1 MDFRILGPLEAH
13 RNGAEVSTG
22 GPKQRALLALL
33 LLHANETVSRAA
45 LVDGL
50 WGERPP
56 ETAAKALQVYVS
68 QLRRSLG
75 RELVVTRPGGYQ
87 LAIAPDALDLFR
99 FERLVGEAR
108 AAAPAP
114 AAAKLREA
122 LALWRGRPLADLAEA
137 PFAQT
142 ETRRL
147 EELRL
152 AAADEWTDAELAL
165 GRESELIPELERAVA
180 HNPLRERPRA
190 QLMLA
195 LYRCGRQA
203 EALECYQTGRRALID
218 ELGVEPGRAL
228 RDLHQAILRQDAELH
243 VPPAEGRRDESVA
256 EVGKPPA
263 VERGEREVRKTVTVV
278 CVALTAV
285 SDRGEALDPETLRR
299 LTSRAFVEVETTV
312 EAHGGTLEPPAGDA
326 ISAVFGLPTLH
337 EDDALRAI
345 RSAVEVRPRLASLAD
360 AIDGERG
367 ARLAFA
373 IGVSTGEVVTGGA
386 AGVQLR
392 ATGVPLALSSRLA
405 QTADPGDILV
415 DDGTLRLARDE
426 VVVEA
431 AGVVSTRASRVLR
444 VVDGL
449 SRHASRLS
457 SPMVGRERE
466 RRRLQDAFE
475 QAAGDASCQLFT
487 VLGPAGVGKSRLV
500 REFLGDLT
508 GRARVAR
515 GRCLPYGEG
524 ITFWPLLEAV
534 KEAVG
539 LDDADTPEAAHAKL
553 LQAFGDEE
561 DADLLARRVAETIGL
576 SDVSGGAEERVG
588 AVLALFQA
596 LARDRPLVLVFDDIH
611 WAEPTFLDLVE
622 HVADWARDSPI
633 LLVCLARPDLL
644 EARSGWAGG
653 KLNATSTFLEPL
665 SPAECAVLIENL
677 VGQAE
682 LTNDVEASIADA
694 ADGNPLFV
702 EEMLAMLID
711 DGVLVRRNGRWV
723 ATGDLPA
730 VRVPPTIHA
739 LLAARLDRLDPNE
752 RVVIERAAAQGKIFY
767 DDAVADLAGNGE
779 IPVAAALGAL
789 VRKELIRPDRP
800 GLGGRTHRFRHLLI
814 RDAAY
819 ESIPKEARAA
829 THEHF
834 ARWLDRAAG
843 AAATQYDE
851 IVGYHLEQAYGY
863 LAELGLVDDAA
874 RAVARAAA
882 GRLGGAGRRAFVR
895 SDAPAGVK
903 LVSRAVALMSPD
915 DPLRVELVPNV
926 RAVQGSGADMTWA
939 DRVLTEAVEAAATSG
954 DRRLAAHALVQRGLL
969 RLFTVSAVTPQELI
983 DAAERAISVFAELG
997 DELGLARAWRLKA
1010 QAQYLARDAGSCADA
1025 SENALE
1031 HVRRAGDSFEEREII
1046 EWLVIALLLG
1056 PTPAAEAEIRC
1067 ERLLAETTDS
1077 PQLQAEILGALAIL
1091 ASMLE
1096 RTEDAERL
1104 LRRAWSIMDD
1114 GGQRIWIV
1122 SFWASFIFMWQGDPV
1137 RAESEL
1143 RPGYD
1148 ALKKIGEKSHFSSI
1162 SHSLSNAVYMQ
1173 GRDDEAE
1180 ALTREC
1186 EEAAWSND
1194 IHSFILWRTTR
1205 AKVLARRGEV
1215 AAAETL
1221 AREAVAFAAGS
1232 DFLVAHADS
1241 LGDLA
1246 EVLEL
1251 AGRRHE
1257 AVHALRS
1264 AIELHERKGNVLAVG
1279 QARRRLDELPV

>member
-228 RDLHQAILRQDAELH
+228 RDLHQAILRQDVELH

-431 AGVVSTRASRVLR
+431 AGVGSTRASRVLR

-508 GRARVAR
+508 GRARV
-515 GRCLPYGEG
+515 
-524 ITFWPLLEAV
+524 
-534 KEAVG
+534 
-539 LDDADTPEAAHAKL
+539 
-553 LQAFGDEE
+553 
-561 DADLLARRVAETIGL
+561 ARRVAETIGL

-983 DAAERAISVFAELG
+983 DAAERAVSVFAELG

-1148 ALKKIGEKSHFSSI
+1148 ALKKIGEKSHFSWI

-1279 QARRRLDELPV
+1279 QARRR